1 MYRQV
6 FIKSIILLTIVLSLL
21 PSCKQGKK
29 TEGTSIVT
37 PQEEAKADTLQ
48 LVFAGDIMTHGP
60 QIKAADQGRGNYD
73 FTPSF
78 ELVRPMIERAD
89 LALANLE
96 TTFGGTPYRGY
107 PMFSS
112 PSSLGSALKEAGFDV
127 LTTANNHSCDRGRYG
142 VVNTIDVLDSLGIRT
157 TGSYRT
163 KAERSQ
169 RTPLIIDVRGVKI
182 AILAYTY
189 GTNGLPIP
197 QPALVDTID
206 LEQIS
211 DDLHRADSLGADY
224 KIVQIHW
231 GNEYEKHPNNR
242 QRDLAAVLARQGV
255 GAVIGSHPH
264 VVQDSEWIEEEGA
277 KMKSFVIYSLGNF
290 ISNQTSPAATR
301 GGMLLSLE
309 LIRERST
316 GRWTTRP
323 SYQYVFVQKRTSSG
337 NPIYRLHPVS
347 LDSIPEGITPSET
360 SDLRAMQRHYKSIQL
375 VH

>member
-6 FIKSIILLTIVLSLL
+6 FIKGIILLTIVLSLL

-29 TEGTSIVT
+29 TGGASIVT
-37 PQEEAKADTLQ
+37 PQKEVKADTLR

-60 QIKAADQGRGNYD
+60 QIKAADRGHGTYD

-78 ELVRPMIERAD
+78 QLVRPMIERAD

-142 VVNTIDVLDSLGIRT
+142 VVNTIDVLDSLGMRT

-197 QPALVDTID
+197 QPALVDTIN

-211 DDLHRADSLGADY
+211 DDLRRADSLGADY

-231 GNEYEKHPNNR
+231 GNEYEKHPNKR
-242 QRDLAAVLARQGV
+242 QRELAIALARHGV

-277 KMKSFVIYSLGNF
+277 KMKTFVIYSLGNF

-309 LIRERST
+309 LIRERGT
-316 GRWTTRP
+316 GRWTTQP

-337 NPIYRLHPVS
+337 HPIYRLHPVS
-347 LDSIPEGITPSET
+347 LDSIPEGIPPSET

>member
-6 FIKSIILLTIVLSLL
+6 FIKCIILLTIVLSLL

-29 TEGTSIVT
+29 TEGASIVT

-60 QIKAADQGRGNYD
+60 QIKAADQGRGTYD

-78 ELVRPMIERAD
+78 ELVRPMVERAD

-96 TTFGGTPYRGY
+96 TTYGGTPYRGY

-163 KAERSQ
+163 RAERSQ
-169 RTPLIIDVRGVKI
+169 RTPLIIDVRGVKL
-182 AILAYTY
+182 AVLAYTY

-211 DDLHRADSLGADY
+211 DDLRRADSLGADY

-231 GNEYEKHPNNR
+231 GNEYEKHPSKR
-242 QRDLAAVLARQGV
+242 QRELAIALARHGV

-277 KMKSFVIYSLGNF
+277 KMKTFVIYSLGNF

-316 GRWTTRP
+316 GKWTTRP

-347 LDSIPEGITPSET
+347 LDSIPEGIPPGET

>member
-29 TEGTSIVT
+29 TKGASIVT
-37 PQEEAKADTLQ
+37 PQEEVKADTLR

-60 QIKAADQGRGNYD
+60 QIKAADRGHGTYD

-142 VVNTIDVLDSLGIRT
+142 VENTIDVLDSLGIRT

-163 KAERSQ
+163 RAERSQ

-182 AILAYTY
+182 AVLAYTY

-197 QPALVDTID
+197 QPALVDTIN

-211 DDLHRADSLGADY
+211 DDLRRADSLGADY

-231 GNEYEKHPNNR
+231 GNEYEKHPNKR
-242 QRDLAAVLARQGV
+242 QRELAIALARHGV

-264 VVQDSEWIEEEGA
+264 VVQDSEWIEDEGA
-277 KMKSFVIYSLGNF
+277 KMKTFVIYSLGNF

-316 GRWTTRP
+316 GKWTTRP

-337 NPIYRLHPVS
+337 HPIYRLHPVS
-347 LDSIPEGITPSET
+347 LDSIPEGIPPSET

>member
-6 FIKSIILLTIVLSLL
+6 FIKCIILLTIVLSLL

-29 TEGTSIVT
+29 TEGASIVT
-37 PQEEAKADTLQ
+37 PQEEAKADTLR

-60 QIKAADQGRGNYD
+60 QIKAADQGRGTYD

-169 RTPLIIDVRGVKI
+169 RTPLIVDIRGVKI

-231 GNEYEKHPNNR
+231 GNEYEKHPNKR
-242 QRDLAAVLARQGV
+242 QRELAAVLARQGV

-277 KMKSFVIYSLGNF
+277 KMKTFVIYSLGNF

-316 GRWTTRP
+316 GKWTTRP

-337 NPIYRLHPVS
+337 HPIYRLHPVS

>member
-6 FIKSIILLTIVLSLL
+6 SIKGIILLTIVLSLL

-29 TEGTSIVT
+29 TEGASIVT

-60 QIKAADQGRGNYD
+60 QIKAADRGHGTYD

-142 VVNTIDVLDSLGIRT
+142 VENTIDVLDSLGIRT

-163 KAERSQ
+163 NAERSQ
-169 RTPLIIDVRGVKI
+169 RTPLIVDIRGVKI
-182 AILAYTY
+182 AVLAYTY

-197 QPALVDTID
+197 QPALVDTIN

-211 DDLHRADSLGADY
+211 DDLRRADSLGADY

-231 GNEYEKHPNNR
+231 GNEYEKHPNKR
-242 QRDLAAVLARQGV
+242 QRELAIALARHGV

-277 KMKSFVIYSLGNF
+277 KMKTFVIYSLGNF

-309 LIRERST
+309 LIRERGT
-316 GRWTTRP
+316 GRWTTQP

-337 NPIYRLHPVS
+337 NPIYRLRPVS
-347 LDSIPEGITPSET
+347 LDSIPEGIPPSET

>member
-6 FIKSIILLTIVLSLL
+6 FIKGIILLTIVLSFL

-29 TEGTSIVT
+29 TEGASIVT
-37 PQEEAKADTLQ
+37 PQEEAKADTLR

-127 LTTANNHSCDRGRYG
+127 LTTANNHSCDRGHYG

-163 KAERSQ
+163 NAERSQ
-169 RTPLIIDVRGVKI
+169 RTPLIVDIRGVKI
-182 AILAYTY
+182 AVLAYTY

-211 DDLHRADSLGADY
+211 DDLRRADSLGADY

-231 GNEYEKHPNNR
+231 GNEYEKHPNKR
-242 QRDLAAVLARQGV
+242 QRELAIALARQGV

-277 KMKSFVIYSLGNF
+277 KMKTFVIYSLGNF

-316 GRWTTRP
+316 GRWTTQP

-337 NPIYRLHPVS
+337 HPIYRLHPVS
-347 LDSIPEGITPSET
+347 LDSIPEGIPPSET

>member
-6 FIKSIILLTIVLSLL
+6 FIKGIILLTIVLSLL

-29 TEGTSIVT
+29 TEGASIVT

-78 ELVRPMIERAD
+78 ELVRPMIERAN

-169 RTPLIIDVRGVKI
+169 RTPLIIDVRGVKL
-182 AILAYTY
+182 AVLAYTY

-211 DDLHRADSLGADY
+211 DDLRRADSLGADY

-231 GNEYEKHPNNR
+231 GNEYEKHPSKR

-277 KMKSFVIYSLGNF
+277 KMKTFVIYSLGNF

-309 LIRERST
+309 LIRDRST
-316 GRWTTRP
+316 GKWTTRP

-337 NPIYRLHPVS
+337 HPIYRLHPVS
-347 LDSIPEGITPSET
+347 LDSIPEGIPPSET

>member
-6 FIKSIILLTIVLSLL
+6 FIKGIILLTIVLSLL

-29 TEGTSIVT
+29 TEGASIVT

-60 QIKAADQGRGNYD
+60 QIKAADRGHGTYD

-142 VVNTIDVLDSLGIRT
+142 VVNTIDVLDSLGMRT

-163 KAERSQ
+163 RAERSQ
-169 RTPLIIDVRGVKI
+169 RTPLIIDVRGIKLAV
-182 AILAYTY
+182 LAYTY

-197 QPALVDTID
+197 QPALVDTIG

-211 DDLHRADSLGADY
+211 DDLRRADSLGADY

-231 GNEYEKHPNNR
+231 GNEYEKHPSKR
-242 QRDLAAVLARQGV
+242 QRELAIALARHGV

-277 KMKSFVIYSLGNF
+277 KMKTFVIYSLGNF

-316 GRWTTRP
+316 GKWTTRP

-347 LDSIPEGITPSET
+347 LDSIPEGIPPSET

>member
-6 FIKSIILLTIVLSLL
+6 SIKGIILLTIVLSLL

-29 TEGTSIVT
+29 TEGASIVT
-37 PQEEAKADTLQ
+37 PQEEAKADTLR

-127 LTTANNHSCDRGRYG
+127 LTTANNHSCDRGHYG

-163 KAERSQ
+163 NAERSQ
-169 RTPLIIDVRGVKI
+169 RTPLIVDIRGVKI
-182 AILAYTY
+182 AVLAYTY

-197 QPALVDTID
+197 QPALVDTIN

-211 DDLHRADSLGADY
+211 DDLRRADSLGADY

-231 GNEYEKHPNNR
+231 GNEYEKHPNKR
-242 QRDLAAVLARQGV
+242 QRELAIALARHGV

-264 VVQDSEWIEEEGA
+264 VVQDSDWIEEEGA
-277 KMKSFVIYSLGNF
+277 KMKTFVIYSLGNF

-309 LIRERST
+309 LIRERGT
-316 GRWTTRP
+316 GRWTTQP

-337 NPIYRLHPVS
+337 NPIYRLRPVS
-347 LDSIPEGITPSET
+347 LDSIPEGIPPSET

>member
-6 FIKSIILLTIVLSLL
+6 SIKGIILLTIVLSLL

-29 TEGTSIVT
+29 TEGASIVT

-163 KAERSQ
+163 RAERSQ

-211 DDLHRADSLGADY
+211 DDLRRADSLGADY

-231 GNEYEKHPNNR
+231 GNEYEKHPNKR
-242 QRDLAAVLARQGV
+242 QRDLAAVLARHGV

-277 KMKSFVIYSLGNF
+277 KMKTFVIYSLGNF

-316 GRWTTRP
+316 GKWTTRP

-337 NPIYRLHPVS
+337 NPIYRLRPVS
-347 LDSIPEGITPSET
+347 LDSIPEGIPPSET

>member
-37 PQEEAKADTLQ
+37 PQEEAKADTLR

-60 QIKAADQGRGNYD
+60 QIKAADRGHGTYD

-142 VVNTIDVLDSLGIRT
+142 VENTIDVLDSLGIRT

-169 RTPLIIDVRGVKI
+169 RTPLIIDVRGVKL
-182 AILAYTY
+182 AVLAYTY

-197 QPALVDTID
+197 QPALVDTIN

-211 DDLHRADSLGADY
+211 DDLRRADSLGADY

-231 GNEYEKHPNNR
+231 GNEYEKHPNKR
-242 QRDLAAVLARQGV
+242 QRELAIALARHGV

-264 VVQDSEWIEEEGA
+264 VVQDSDWIEEEGA
-277 KMKSFVIYSLGNF
+277 KMKTFVIYSLGNF

-309 LIRERST
+309 LIRERGT
-316 GRWTTRP
+316 GRWTTQP

-337 NPIYRLHPVS
+337 NPIYRLRPVS
-347 LDSIPEGITPSET
+347 LDSIPEGIPPSET

>member
-6 FIKSIILLTIVLSLL
+6 FIKCIILLTIVLSLL

-29 TEGTSIVT
+29 TEGASIVT
-37 PQEEAKADTLQ
+37 PQEEAKADTLR

-127 LTTANNHSCDRGRYG
+127 LTTANNHSCDRGHYG

-163 KAERSQ
+163 RAERSQ
-169 RTPLIIDVRGVKI
+169 RTPLIIDVRGIKLAV
-182 AILAYTY
+182 LAYTY

-197 QPALVDTID
+197 QPALVDTIN

-211 DDLHRADSLGADY
+211 DDLRRADSLGADY

-231 GNEYEKHPNNR
+231 GNEYEKHPSKR
-242 QRDLAAVLARQGV
+242 QRELAIALARHGV

-277 KMKSFVIYSLGNF
+277 KMKTFVIYSLGNF

-316 GRWTTRP
+316 GRWTTQPR
-323 SYQYVFVQKRTSSG
+323 YQYVFVQKRTSSG
-337 NPIYRLHPVS
+337 HPIYRLHPVS

>member
-6 FIKSIILLTIVLSLL
+6 FIKGIILLTIVLSLL

-29 TEGTSIVT
+29 TEGASIVT
-37 PQEEAKADTLQ
+37 PQEEAKADTLR

-60 QIKAADQGRGNYD
+60 QIKAADRGRGTYD

-127 LTTANNHSCDRGRYG
+127 LTTANNHSCDRGHYG
-142 VVNTIDVLDSLGIRT
+142 VVNTIDVLDSLGMRT

-182 AILAYTY
+182 AVLAYTY

-197 QPALVDTID
+197 QPALVDTIN

-211 DDLHRADSLGADY
+211 DDLRRADSLGADY

-231 GNEYEKHPNNR
+231 GNEYEKHPNKR
-242 QRDLAAVLARQGV
+242 QRELAIALAHHGV

-264 VVQDSEWIEEEGA
+264 VVQDSDWIEEEGA
-277 KMKSFVIYSLGNF
+277 KMKTFVIYSLGNF

-337 NPIYRLHPVS
+337 HPIYRLHPVS

>member
-6 FIKSIILLTIVLSLL
+6 SIKGIILLTIVLSLL

-29 TEGTSIVT
+29 TEGASIVT
-37 PQEEAKADTLQ
+37 PQEEAKADTLR

-60 QIKAADQGRGNYD
+60 QIKAADRGHGTYD

-127 LTTANNHSCDRGRYG
+127 LTTANNHSCDRGHYG

-163 KAERSQ
+163 NAERSQ
-169 RTPLIIDVRGVKI
+169 RTPLIVDIRGVKI
-182 AILAYTY
+182 AVLAYTY

-197 QPALVDTID
+197 QPALVDTIN

-211 DDLHRADSLGADY
+211 DDLRRADSLGADY

-231 GNEYEKHPNNR
+231 GNEYEKHPNKR
-242 QRDLAAVLARQGV
+242 QRELAIALARHGV

-264 VVQDSEWIEEEGA
+264 VVQDSDWIEEEGA
-277 KMKSFVIYSLGNF
+277 KMKTFVIYSLGNF

-309 LIRERST
+309 LIRERGT
-316 GRWTTRP
+316 GRWTTQP

-337 NPIYRLHPVS
+337 NPIYRLRPVS
-347 LDSIPEGITPSET
+347 LDSIPEGIPPSET

>member
-6 FIKSIILLTIVLSLL
+6 FIKGIILLTIVLSLL

-29 TEGTSIVT
+29 TEGASIVT

-78 ELVRPMIERAD
+78 ELVRPMIERAN

-169 RTPLIIDVRGVKI
+169 RTPLIIDVRGVKL
-182 AILAYTY
+182 AVLAYTY

-211 DDLHRADSLGADY
+211 DDLRRADSLGADY

-231 GNEYEKHPNNR
+231 GNEYEKHPSKR

-277 KMKSFVIYSLGNF
+277 KMKTFVIYSLGNF

-316 GRWTTRP
+316 GRWTTQP

-337 NPIYRLHPVS
+337 NPIYRLRPVS
-347 LDSIPEGITPSET
+347 LDSIPEGIPPSET

>member
-6 FIKSIILLTIVLSLL
+6 SIKGIILLTIVLSFL

-29 TEGTSIVT
+29 TEGASIVT

-60 QIKAADQGRGNYD
+60 QIKAADRGHGTYD

-142 VVNTIDVLDSLGIRT
+142 VVNTIDVLDSLGMRT

-211 DDLHRADSLGADY
+211 DDLRRADSLGADY

-231 GNEYEKHPNNR
+231 GNEYEKHPNKR
-242 QRDLAAVLARQGV
+242 QRELAIALARHGV

-277 KMKSFVIYSLGNF
+277 KMKTFVIYSLGNF

-309 LIRERST
+309 LIRERGT
-316 GRWTTRP
+316 GRWTTQP

-337 NPIYRLHPVS
+337 NPIYRLRPVS
-347 LDSIPEGITPSET
+347 LDSIPEGIPPSET

>member
-6 FIKSIILLTIVLSLL
+6 FIKGIILLTIVLSLL

-29 TEGTSIVT
+29 TEGASIVT

-142 VVNTIDVLDSLGIRT
+142 VVNTIDVLDSLGMRT

-197 QPALVDTID
+197 QPALVDTIN

-211 DDLHRADSLGADY
+211 DDLRRADSLGADY

-231 GNEYEKHPNNR
+231 GNEYEKHPNKR

-277 KMKSFVIYSLGNF
+277 KMKTFVIYSLGNF

-347 LDSIPEGITPSET
+347 LDSIPEGIPPSET

>member
-6 FIKSIILLTIVLSLL
+6 FIKGIILLTIVLSLL

-29 TEGTSIVT
+29 TEGASIVT

-60 QIKAADQGRGNYD
+60 QIKAADRGHGTYD

-89 LALANLE
+89 LALANQE

-127 LTTANNHSCDRGRYG
+127 LTTANNHSCDRGHYG

-163 KAERSQ
+163 RAERSQ

-211 DDLHRADSLGADY
+211 DDLRRADSLGADY

-231 GNEYEKHPNNR
+231 GNEYEKHPNKR
-242 QRDLAAVLARQGV
+242 QRELAIALARHGV

-277 KMKSFVIYSLGNF
+277 KMKTFVIYSLGNF

-316 GRWTTRP
+316 GKWATRP

-347 LDSIPEGITPSET
+347 LDSIPKGITPSET

-375 VH
+375 AP

>member
-6 FIKSIILLTIVLSLL
+6 FIKGIILLTIVLSLL

-29 TEGTSIVT
+29 TEGASIVT

-142 VVNTIDVLDSLGIRT
+142 VVNTIDVLDSLGMRT

-197 QPALVDTID
+197 QPALVDTIN

-211 DDLHRADSLGADY
+211 DDLRRADSLGADY

-231 GNEYEKHPNNR
+231 GNEYEKHPNKR

-277 KMKSFVIYSLGNF
+277 KMKTFVIYSLGNF

-316 GRWTTRP
+316 GRWTTQP

-347 LDSIPEGITPSET
+347 LDSIPEGIPPSET

>member
-29 TEGTSIVT
+29 TEGASIVT

-169 RTPLIIDVRGVKI
+169 RTPLIIDVRGVKL
-182 AILAYTY
+182 AVLAYTY

-197 QPALVDTID
+197 QPALVDTIN

-211 DDLHRADSLGADY
+211 DDLRRADSLGADY

-231 GNEYEKHPNNR
+231 GNEYEKHPNKR
-242 QRDLAAVLARQGV
+242 QRELAIALARHGV

-264 VVQDSEWIEEEGA
+264 VVQDSDWIEEEGA
-277 KMKSFVIYSLGNF
+277 KMKTFVIYSLGNF

-309 LIRERST
+309 LIRERGT
-316 GRWTTRP
+316 GRWTTQP

-337 NPIYRLHPVS
+337 NPIYRLRPVS
-347 LDSIPEGITPSET
+347 LDSIPEGIPPSET

>member
-6 FIKSIILLTIVLSLL
+6 FIKVIILITIVLSLL

-29 TEGTSIVT
+29 TEGASIVT

-78 ELVRPMIERAD
+78 ELVRPMIERAN

-169 RTPLIIDVRGVKI
+169 RTPLIIDVRGVKL
-182 AILAYTY
+182 AVLAYTY

-211 DDLHRADSLGADY
+211 DDLRRADSLGADY

-231 GNEYEKHPNNR
+231 GNEYEKHPSKR

-277 KMKSFVIYSLGNF
+277 KMKTFVIYSLGNF

-316 GRWTTRP
+316 GRWTTQP

-337 NPIYRLHPVS
+337 NPIYRLRPVS
-347 LDSIPEGITPSET
+347 LDSIPEGIPPSET

>member
-6 FIKSIILLTIVLSLL
+6 SIKGIILLTIVLSLL

-29 TEGTSIVT
+29 TEGASIVT
-37 PQEEAKADTLQ
+37 PQEEAKADTLR

-127 LTTANNHSCDRGRYG
+127 LTTANNHSCDRGHYG

-163 KAERSQ
+163 RAERSQ
-169 RTPLIIDVRGVKI
+169 RTPLIIDVRGVKL
-182 AILAYTY
+182 AVLAYTY

-197 QPALVDTID
+197 QPALVDTIN

-211 DDLHRADSLGADY
+211 DDLRRADSLGADY

-231 GNEYEKHPNNR
+231 GNEYEKHPSKR
-242 QRDLAAVLARQGV
+242 QRELAVALSRLGV

-337 NPIYRLHPVS
+337 NPIYRLRPVS

>member
-6 FIKSIILLTIVLSLL
+6 FIKGIILLTIVLSLL

-29 TEGTSIVT
+29 TEGASIVT

-163 KAERSQ
+163 RAERSQ

-211 DDLHRADSLGADY
+211 DDLRRADSLGADY

-231 GNEYEKHPNNR
+231 GNEYEKHPNKR
-242 QRDLAAVLARQGV
+242 QRELAIALARHGV

-277 KMKSFVIYSLGNF
+277 KMKTFVIYSLGNF

-316 GRWTTRP
+316 GKWATRP

-347 LDSIPEGITPSET
+347 LDSIPKGITPSET

-375 VH
+375 AP

>member
-37 PQEEAKADTLQ
+37 PQEEAKADTLR

-60 QIKAADQGRGNYD
+60 QIKAADRGHGTYD

-142 VVNTIDVLDSLGIRT
+142 VENTIDVLDSLGIRT

-169 RTPLIIDVRGVKI
+169 RTPLIIDVRGVKL
-182 AILAYTY
+182 AVLAYTY

-197 QPALVDTID
+197 QPALVDTIN

-211 DDLHRADSLGADY
+211 DDLRRADSLGADY

-231 GNEYEKHPNNR
+231 GNEYEKHPSKR
-242 QRDLAAVLARQGV
+242 QRELAIALARHGV

-264 VVQDSEWIEEEGA
+264 VVQDSDWIEEEGA
-277 KMKSFVIYSLGNF
+277 KMKTFVIYSLGNF

-309 LIRERST
+309 LIRERGT
-316 GRWTTRP
+316 GRWTTQP

-337 NPIYRLHPVS
+337 NPIYRLRPVS
-347 LDSIPEGITPSET
+347 LDSIPEGIPPSET

>member
-6 FIKSIILLTIVLSLL
+6 FIKGIILLTIVLSLL

-29 TEGTSIVT
+29 TEGASIVT
-37 PQEEAKADTLQ
+37 PQEEAKADTLR

-127 LTTANNHSCDRGRYG
+127 LTTANNHSCDRGHYG

-163 KAERSQ
+163 RAERSQ
-169 RTPLIIDVRGVKI
+169 RTPLIIDVRGIKLAV
-182 AILAYTY
+182 LAYTY

-197 QPALVDTID
+197 QPALVDTIN

-211 DDLHRADSLGADY
+211 DDLRRADSLGADY

-231 GNEYEKHPNNR
+231 GNEYEKHPSKR
-242 QRDLAAVLARQGV
+242 QRELAIALARHGV

-277 KMKSFVIYSLGNF
+277 KMKTFVIYSLGNF

-316 GRWTTRP
+316 GRWTTQPR
-323 SYQYVFVQKRTSSG
+323 YQYVFVQKRTSSG
-337 NPIYRLHPVS
+337 HPIYRLHPVS

>member
-6 FIKSIILLTIVLSLL
+6 FIKGIILLTIVLSLL

-29 TEGTSIVT
+29 TEGASIVT
-37 PQEEAKADTLQ
+37 PQEEAKADTLR

-127 LTTANNHSCDRGRYG
+127 LTTANNHSCDRGHYG

-163 KAERSQ
+163 NAERSQ
-169 RTPLIIDVRGVKI
+169 RTPLIVDIRGVKI
-182 AILAYTY
+182 AVLAYTY

-211 DDLHRADSLGADY
+211 DDLRRADSLGADY

-231 GNEYEKHPNNR
+231 GNEYEKHPNKR
-242 QRDLAAVLARQGV
+242 QRELAIALARQGV

>member
-6 FIKSIILLTIVLSLL
+6 FIKGIILLTIVLSLL

-29 TEGTSIVT
+29 TEGASIVT

-211 DDLHRADSLGADY
+211 DDLRRADSLGADY

-231 GNEYEKHPNNR
+231 GNEYEKHPNKR
-242 QRDLAAVLARQGV
+242 QRELAAVLARQGV

-309 LIRERST
+309 LIRERGT
-316 GRWTTRP
+316 GRWTTQP

-337 NPIYRLHPVS
+337 NPIYRLRPVS
-347 LDSIPEGITPSET
+347 LDSIPEGIPPGET

-375 VH
+375 VP

>member
-29 TEGTSIVT
+29 TKGASIVT
-37 PQEEAKADTLQ
+37 PQEEVKADTLR

-60 QIKAADQGRGNYD
+60 QIKAADRGHGTYD

-142 VVNTIDVLDSLGIRT
+142 VENTIDVLDSLGIRT

-163 KAERSQ
+163 RAERSQ

-182 AILAYTY
+182 AVLAYTY

-197 QPALVDTID
+197 QPALVDTIN

-211 DDLHRADSLGADY
+211 DDLRRADSLGADY

-231 GNEYEKHPNNR
+231 GNEYEKHPNKR
-242 QRDLAAVLARQGV
+242 QRELAIALARHGV

-264 VVQDSEWIEEEGA
+264 VVQDSEWIEDEGA
-277 KMKSFVIYSLGNF
+277 KMKTFVIYSLGNF

-337 NPIYRLHPVS
+337 HPIYRLHPVS
-347 LDSIPEGITPSET
+347 LDSIPEGIPPSET

-375 VH
+375 VP

>member
-6 FIKSIILLTIVLSLL
+6 FIKCIILLTIVLSFL

-29 TEGTSIVT
+29 TEGASIVT
-37 PQEEAKADTLQ
+37 PQEEVKADTLQ

-60 QIKAADQGRGNYD
+60 QIKAADQGRGTYD

-163 KAERSQ
+163 RAERSQ
-169 RTPLIIDVRGVKI
+169 RTPLIIDVRGIKLAV
-182 AILAYTY
+182 LAYTY

-211 DDLHRADSLGADY
+211 DDLRRADSLGADY

-231 GNEYEKHPNNR
+231 GNEYEKHPNKR
-242 QRDLAAVLARQGV
+242 QRELAAVLARQGV

-316 GRWTTRP
+316 GRWTTQP

>member
-6 FIKSIILLTIVLSLL
+6 FIKGIILLTIVLSLL

-29 TEGTSIVT
+29 TEGASIVT
-37 PQEEAKADTLQ
+37 PQEEAKADTLR

-60 QIKAADQGRGNYD
+60 QIKAADRGHGTYD

-127 LTTANNHSCDRGRYG
+127 LTTANNHSCDRGHYG

-163 KAERSQ
+163 RAERSQ
-169 RTPLIIDVRGVKI
+169 RTPLIIDVRGIKLAV
-182 AILAYTY
+182 LAYTY

-197 QPALVDTID
+197 QPALVDTIN

-211 DDLHRADSLGADY
+211 DDLRRADSLGADY

-231 GNEYEKHPNNR
+231 GNEYEKHPNKR

-277 KMKSFVIYSLGNF
+277 KMKTFVIYSLGNF

-316 GRWTTRP
+316 GRWTTQP

>member
-6 FIKSIILLTIVLSLL
+6 FIKGIILLTIVLGLL

-29 TEGTSIVT
+29 TEGVSIVT
-37 PQEEAKADTLQ
+37 PQEEAKVDTLR

-60 QIKAADQGRGNYD
+60 QIKAADRGHGTYD

-127 LTTANNHSCDRGRYG
+127 LTTANNHSCDRGHYG

-197 QPALVDTID
+197 QPALVDTIN

-211 DDLHRADSLGADY
+211 DDLRRADSLGADY

-231 GNEYEKHPNNR
+231 GNEYEKHPNKR

-277 KMKSFVIYSLGNF
+277 KMKTFVIYSLGNF

-316 GRWTTRP
+316 GKWTTRP

-347 LDSIPEGITPSET
+347 LDSIPEGIPPSET

>member
-29 TEGTSIVT
+29 TEGASIVT

-142 VVNTIDVLDSLGIRT
+142 VVNTIDVLDSLGMRT

-197 QPALVDTID
+197 QPALVDTIN

-211 DDLHRADSLGADY
+211 DDLRRADSLGADY

-231 GNEYEKHPNNR
+231 GNEYEKHPNKR

-277 KMKSFVIYSLGNF
+277 KMKTFVIYSLGNF

-316 GRWTTRP
+316 GKWTTQP

-337 NPIYRLHPVS
+337 NPIYRLRPVS
-347 LDSIPEGITPSET
+347 LDSIPEGIPPSET

>member
-6 FIKSIILLTIVLSLL
+6 FIKGIILLTIVLSFL

-29 TEGTSIVT
+29 TEGASIVT
-37 PQEEAKADTLQ
+37 PQEEAKADTLR

-60 QIKAADQGRGNYD
+60 QIKAADRGHGTYD

-127 LTTANNHSCDRGRYG
+127 LTTANNHSCDRGHYG
-142 VVNTIDVLDSLGIRT
+142 VVNTIDVLDSLGLRT

-163 KAERSQ
+163 RAERSQ
-169 RTPLIIDVRGVKI
+169 RTPLIIDVRGVKL
-182 AILAYTY
+182 AVLAYTY

-197 QPALVDTID
+197 QPALVDTIN

-211 DDLHRADSLGADY
+211 DDLRRADSLGADY

-231 GNEYEKHPNNR
+231 GNEYEKHPNKR
-242 QRDLAAVLARQGV
+242 QRELAIALARHGV

-264 VVQDSEWIEEEGA
+264 VVQDSDWIEEEGA
-277 KMKSFVIYSLGNF
+277 KMKTFVIYSLGNF

-316 GRWTTRP
+316 GRWTTQP
-323 SYQYVFVQKRTSSG
+323 SYQYVFVQKRTPSG
-337 NPIYRLHPVS
+337 HSIYRLHPVS

>member
-6 FIKSIILLTIVLSLL
+6 FIKGIILLTIVLSLL

-29 TEGTSIVT
+29 TEGASIVT
-37 PQEEAKADTLQ
+37 SQEEAKADTLR

-211 DDLHRADSLGADY
+211 DDLHRTDSLGADY

-231 GNEYEKHPNNR
+231 GNEYEKHPSKR

-277 KMKSFVIYSLGNF
+277 KMKTFVIYSLGNF

-337 NPIYRLHPVS
+337 HPIYRLHPVS
-347 LDSIPEGITPSET
+347 LDSIPEGIPPSET

>member
-6 FIKSIILLTIVLSLL
+6 SIKGIILLTIVLSLL

-29 TEGTSIVT
+29 TGGASIVT
-37 PQEEAKADTLQ
+37 PQEEVKADTIR

-60 QIKAADQGRGNYD
+60 QIKAADRGHGTYD

-127 LTTANNHSCDRGRYG
+127 LTTANNHSCDRGHYG
-142 VVNTIDVLDSLGIRT
+142 VVNTIDVLDSLGMRT

-163 KAERSQ
+163 RAERSQ
-169 RTPLIIDVRGVKI
+169 RTPLIIDVRGIKLAV
-182 AILAYTY
+182 LAYTY

-197 QPALVDTID
+197 QPALVDTIN

-211 DDLHRADSLGADY
+211 DDLRRADSLGADY

-231 GNEYEKHPNNR
+231 GNEYEKHPNKR
-242 QRDLAAVLARQGV
+242 QRELAIALARHGV

-277 KMKSFVIYSLGNF
+277 KMKTFVIYSLGNF

-309 LIRERST
+309 LIRERGT
-316 GRWTTRP
+316 GRWTTQP

-337 NPIYRLHPVS
+337 NPIYRLRPVS
-347 LDSIPEGITPSET
+347 LDSIPEGIPPSET

>member
-6 FIKSIILLTIVLSLL
+6 FIKGIILLTIVLSLL

-29 TEGTSIVT
+29 TEGASIVT

-231 GNEYEKHPNNR
+231 GNEYEKHPNKR
-242 QRDLAAVLARQGV
+242 QRELAIALSRQGV

-277 KMKSFVIYSLGNF
+277 KMKTFVIYSLGNF

-309 LIRERST
+309 LIRERGT
-316 GRWTTRP
+316 GRWTTQP

-337 NPIYRLHPVS
+337 HPIYRLHPVS
-347 LDSIPEGITPSET
+347 LDSIPEGIPPSET
-360 SDLRAMQRHYKSIQL
+360 SDLIAMQRHYKSIQL

>member
-6 FIKSIILLTIVLSLL
+6 FIKGIILLTIVLSLL

-29 TEGTSIVT
+29 TEGASIVT
-37 PQEEAKADTLQ
+37 PQEEAKADTLR

-60 QIKAADQGRGNYD
+60 QIKAADRGHGTYD

-78 ELVRPMIERAD
+78 ELVRPMIERAN

-127 LTTANNHSCDRGRYG
+127 LTTANNHSCDRGHYG

-169 RTPLIIDVRGVKI
+169 RTPLIIDVRGIKLAV
-182 AILAYTY
+182 LAYTY

-197 QPALVDTID
+197 QPALVDTIN

-211 DDLHRADSLGADY
+211 DDLRRADSLGADY

-231 GNEYEKHPNNR
+231 GNEYEKHPSKR
-242 QRDLAAVLARQGV
+242 QRDLAAALARHGV

-277 KMKSFVIYSLGNF
+277 KIKTFVIYSLGNF

-316 GRWTTRP
+316 GRWTTQP

-337 NPIYRLHPVS
+337 NPIYRLRPVS
-347 LDSIPEGITPSET
+347 LDSIPEGIPPSET

>member
-6 FIKSIILLTIVLSLL
+6 FIKGIILLTIVLSLL

-29 TEGTSIVT
+29 TKGASIVT

-60 QIKAADQGRGNYD
+60 QIEAADRGRGNYD

-169 RTPLIIDVRGVKI
+169 RTPLIIDVRGVKL
-182 AILAYTY
+182 AVLAYTY

-211 DDLHRADSLGADY
+211 DDLRRADSLGADY

-231 GNEYEKHPNNR
+231 GNEYEKHPSKR
-242 QRDLAAVLARQGV
+242 QRDLAAVLAHQGV

-277 KMKSFVIYSLGNF
+277 KMKTFVIYSLGNF

-316 GRWTTRP
+316 GKWTTRP

-337 NPIYRLHPVS
+337 NPIYRLRPVS
-347 LDSIPEGITPSET
+347 LDSIPEGIPPSET

-375 VH
+375 VP

>member
-29 TEGTSIVT
+29 TEGASIVT
-37 PQEEAKADTLQ
+37 PQEEAKADTLR

-60 QIKAADQGRGNYD
+60 QIKAADRGRGIYD

-163 KAERSQ
+163 RAERSQ
-169 RTPLIIDVRGVKI
+169 RTPLIIDVRGIKLAV
-182 AILAYTY
+182 LAYTY

-197 QPALVDTID
+197 QPALVDTIN

-211 DDLHRADSLGADY
+211 DDLRCADSLGADY

-231 GNEYEKHPNNR
+231 GNEYEKHPNKR
-242 QRDLAAVLARQGV
+242 QRELAIALARHGV

-277 KMKSFVIYSLGNF
+277 KMKTFVIYSLGNF

-316 GRWTTRP
+316 GRWTTQP

-337 NPIYRLHPVS
+337 HPIYRLHPVS
-347 LDSIPEGITPSET
+347 LDSIPEGIPPSET

>member
-29 TEGTSIVT
+29 TEGASFIT
-37 PQEEAKADTLQ
+37 PQEEVKADTLR

-60 QIKAADQGRGNYD
+60 QIKAADRGYGTYD

-163 KAERSQ
+163 RAERSQ
-169 RTPLIIDVRGVKI
+169 RTPLIVDVRGVKI

-211 DDLHRADSLGADY
+211 DDLRRADSLGADY
-224 KIVQIHW
+224 KIIQIHW
-231 GNEYEKHPNNR
+231 GNEYEKHPNKR
-242 QRDLAAVLARQGV
+242 QRDLAAVLARHGV

-264 VVQDSEWIEEEGA
+264 VVQDSEWIKEEGA
-277 KMKSFVIYSLGNF
+277 KMKTFVIYSLGNF

-323 SYQYVFVQKRTSSG
+323 SYQYVFVQKHTPSG
-337 NPIYRLHPVS
+337 HSIYRLRPVS

-360 SDLRAMQRHYKSIQL
+360 SDLRAMQRHYRSIQL